1 MPSAIVAAGLTKDYG
16 RGQGLLG
23 LDLEVPAGEVF
34 GYLGPNGAGKTTT
47 IRLLMGMIRPTAGR
61 ATILGLDCRR
71 DSIKVKRV
79 VGYLPGELP
88 QFGGLTGADIVA
100 QASRLRG
107 GLDRAWVRALA
118 ERFDLDLGRHYRE
131 YSRGNKQK
139 LGILLA
145 FAHRPPVLVL
155 DEPTGGLDPL
165 HQQAFQ
171 ELVAEVRADGAT
183 VLFSSHVLSEVEEV
197 CDRVAIIRSG
207 RLVRIAEL
215 DELREMRLRH
225 VDIEFSGEADS
236 RHASAVSSLPGVS
249 EVTTDARHLR
259 FVVRGPFGAVMS
271 VLDGGDVVTVTSHE
285 PTLEEIF
292 LSYYEES
299 PSAAEPIPAG

>member
-1 MPSAIVAAGLTKDYG
+1 MTAAIVAAGLAKDYG
-16 RGQGLLG
+16 QGHGLLG

-47 IRLLMGMIRPTAGR
+47 IRLLMGMIRPTRGR
-61 ATILGLDCRR
+61 ATILGLDCQR

-88 QFGGLTGADIVA
+88 QFGGLTGAEIVA
-100 QASRLRG
+100 QAARLRG
-107 GLDRAWVRALA
+107 GFDRARVRAIA
-118 ERFDLDLGRHYRE
+118 ERFELDLGRHYRE

-155 DEPTGGLDPL
+155 DEPSGGLDPL
-165 HQQAFQ
+165 HQQSFQ
-171 ELVAEVRADGAT
+171 ELVAEARADGAT
-183 VLFSSHVLSEVEEV
+183 VLFSSHVLSEVEDV
-197 CDRVAIIRSG
+197 CDRVAIIRGG

-225 VDIEFSGEADS
+225 VDNEFSGEAGS
-236 RHASAVSSLPGVS
+236 HHASAVSTLPGVS
-249 EVTTDARHLR
+249 EVMTEARHLR

-299 PSAAEPIPAG
+299 PVATQPTPAG